1 MSIYRSQLTSSSRE
15 QENGVLLTLPT
26 QVLQNRIVSWS
37 YAQGRSA
44 PVRAAGASPPLL
56 CWNPRSFSLGSPS
69 KPRWGATTFR
79 DMNHGAS
86 TSSGR
91 DASTGGGGHS
101 GGTFTGARRFQ
112 ASPQPARAHSPHP
125 PAPNPIRAWHRL
137 SNRLTNAAP
146 PIAGRPGRGLSYQAS
161 LRGPTFK
168 SLKLFQLRARPR
180 LAGVEGHLV
189 GVRGT

>member
-1 MSIYRSQLTSSSRE
+1 MS
-15 QENGVLLTLPT
+15 
-26 QVLQNRIVSWS
+26 
-37 YAQGRSA
+37 
-44 PVRAAGASPPLL
+44 
-56 CWNPRSFSLGSPS
+56 
-69 KPRWGATTFR
+69 
-79 DMNHGAS
+79 HGAS
-86 TSSGR
+86 RSLGR
-91 DASTGGGGHS
+91 DASRGGGGHS

-168 SLKLFQLRARPR
+168 SLKLFQQRARPR
-180 LAGVEGHLV
+180 FAGVEGASRWDTGYTVFFTVKSWSNYQTVLLPV
-189 GVRGT
+189 SRYYTFIPTQTSTP